1 MFFWMRD
8 RRQYTN
14 KKGETLL
21 SIKKYIHFPFCALK
35 RMSSCSPVED
45 SRRGQRASMTVE
57 ACFVLP
63 FFLFAFLNIISIVEI
78 YRLQGN
84 MGAAMHDTVK
94 QMAVYGYEY
103 RQIGG
108 GSAGAAE
115 SLGLT
120 YLYAAGN
127 VRTKLGTA
135 YLDNSPLAGG
145 ASSISWLRSS
155 VMQED
160 DCIDLV
166 AEYCVEPPAAVVGYH
181 QRTMYSRMR
190 TRAWTGYDNSA
201 HGAGDSTE
209 EEIVYITPDG
219 SVYHRSRGCGYLK
232 LSIVA
237 VDKGFLDTQ
246 RNQDG
251 SKYYSCEE
259 CGDACGN
266 TVYITSFGN
275 KYHSTLG
282 CSGLKRTIIAVP
294 ISEVG
299 GRGACSKCGAL
310 GIAENSAAKHTG

>member
-1 MFFWMRD
+1 MLSM
-8 RRQYTN
+8 
-14 KKGETLL
+14 KKDT
-21 SIKKYIHFPFCALK
+21 KKYTLFPIGALK
-35 RMSSCSPVED
+35 RISSCSPD
-45 SRRGQRASMTVE
+45 RRLQRGQKASMTVE

-84 MGAAMHDTVK
+84 MSAAMHDTAK

-120 YLYAAGN
+120 YLYAAGK

-135 YLDNSPLAGG
+135 YLDDSPLAGG

-155 VMQED
+155 VLQED

-166 AEYCVEPPAAVVGYH
+166 AEYRIEPPVAIVGYQ
-181 QRTMYSRMR
+181 QRLMYNRIR
-190 TRAWTGYDNSA
+190 TRAWTGYDNA
-201 HGAGDSTE
+201 ACGAGDGTVN

-219 SVYHRSRGCGYLK
+219 SVYHRSRACSYLK

-237 VDKGFLDTQ
+237 VDKSFVDTQ

-251 SKYYSCEE
+251 SKYYPCEE
-259 CGDACGN
+259 CGGSCGN
-266 TVYITSFGN
+266 TVYITSYGN
-275 KYHSTLG
+275 RYHSTLG
-282 CSGLKRTIIAVP
+282 CSGLKRTVMAVP
-294 ISEVG
+294 ISEAG
-299 GRGACSKCGAL
+299 GRGACSKCG
-310 GIAENSAAKHTG
+310 

>member
-1 MFFWMRD
+1 MFFWM
-8 RRQYTN
+8 QIG
-14 KKGETLL
+14 KQKGIHTIINRKGGALL
-21 SIKKYIHFPFCALK
+21 SRIKRMHFPVGALK
-35 RMSSCSPVED
+35 RISSCS
-45 SRRGQRASMTVE
+45 SGIGLQREQKAGMTVE

-84 MGAAMHDTVK
+84 MSAAMHDTAK

-120 YLYAAGN
+120 YLYAAGR

-135 YLDNSPLAGG
+135 YLDNSPLAGS

-166 AEYCVEPPAAVVGYH
+166 AEYCIKPPVAVVGYQ
-181 QRTMYSRMR
+181 QRILYSRMR

-201 HGAGDSTE
+201 HGANGGVAK
-209 EEIVYITPDG
+209 EEIVYVTPDG
-219 SVYHRSRGCGYLK
+219 SVFHRSRGCSYLK
-232 LSIVA
+232 LSIA
-237 VDKGFLDTQ
+237 GADKSFLDMQ

-251 SKYYSCEE
+251 SIYYPCEE
-259 CGDACGN
+259 CGSSCGN
-266 TVYITSFGN
+266 TVYITNYGN
-275 KYHSTLG
+275 RYHSTLG
-282 CSGLKRTIIAVP
+282 CSGLKRTVIAVS
-294 ISEVG
+294 ISEAG
-299 GRGACSKCGAL
+299 GRGACSKCG
-310 GIAENSAAKHTG
+310 

>member
-1 MFFWMRD
+1 MFFWMHD
-8 RRQYTN
+8 RKQN
-14 KKGETLL
+14 SEQNSEQSKEQNIEQKGENLL
-21 SIKKYIHFPFCALK
+21 SIIRYIHFPLNALK
-35 RMSSCSPVED
+35 RMSSCSPD
-45 SRRGQRASMTVE
+45 KRSQRGQKASMTVE

-84 MGAAMHDTVK
+84 LSAAMHDTAK
-94 QMAVYGYEY
+94 QMALYGYEY

-120 YLYAAGN
+120 YLYAAGK

-145 ASSISWLRSS
+145 ALSIVWLRSS

-160 DCIDLV
+160 DCIDLI
-166 AEYCVEPPAAVVGYH
+166 AEYRIGPPVTVVGYQ
-181 QRTMYSRMR
+181 QRILYSRMR
-190 TRAWTGYDNSA
+190 TRAWTGYDSSL
-201 HGAGDSTE
+201 HSTYGGAAE
-209 EEIVYITPDG
+209 KEIVYLTPDG
-219 SVYHRSRGCGYLK
+219 SVYHRSRGCSYLK

-237 VDKGFLDTQ
+237 VDRSVLETQ

-259 CGDACGN
+259 CGDSCGS
-266 TVYITSFGN
+266 TVYITNYGSR
-275 KYHSTLG
+275 YHSTLG
-282 CSGLKRTIIAVP
+282 CSGLKRTVMAVP
-294 ISEVG
+294 ISETC
-299 GRGACSKCGAL
+299 GRGACSKCG
-310 GIAENSAAKHTG
+310 

>member
-1 MFFWMRD
+1 MNKKQRSGRMFFWMRYRK
-8 RRQYTN
+8 RRN
-14 KKGETLL
+14 KNMNKNMKGGVLL
-21 SIKKYIHFPFCALK
+21 SMLKQMYSFLSALK
-35 RMSSCSPVED
+35 RISSCFPD
-45 SRRGQRASMTVE
+45 DRFQKKQKASMTIE

-84 MGAAMHDTVK
+84 MSAAMHDTAK

-103 RQIGG
+103 RQISQ

-120 YLYAAGN
+120 YLYAAGK

-135 YLDNSPLAGG
+135 YLDSSPLAGG

-155 VMQED
+155 VMQKD

-166 AEYCVEPPAAVVGYH
+166 AEYRIEPPAAVVGFQPCAFYN
-181 QRTMYSRMR
+181 RIR
-190 TRAWTGYDNSA
+190 TRAWTGYDNAAHSA
-201 HGAGDSTE
+201 DGSTE

-219 SVYHRSRGCGYLK
+219 TVYHRSRGCSYLK

-237 VDKGFLDTQ
+237 VDKSFVDTQ

-251 SKYYSCEE
+251 SKYYPCGE
-259 CGDACGN
+259 CGGSCGN
-266 TVYITSFGN
+266 IVYITGYGN
-275 KYHSTLG
+275 RYHATLG
-282 CSGLKRTIIAVP
+282 CSSLKRTIMAVP
-294 ISEVG
+294 ISETG
-299 GRGACSKCGAL
+299 GRGACSKCG
-310 GIAENSAAKHTG
+310 